1 MDGSMFLVCRNM
13 GSSNIRDLLTSY
25 SPSLDFL
32 AICSGDGRIKIWD
45 TLKGQLQTEFTDVAS
60 TDGTDFFQKSE
71 SGHLSLDYKCMKW
84 VPIARKRKRK
94 VGSSLLVLGTG
105 GGDVLAL
112 DVSAGQ
118 LKWRIS
124 DCHPGGVGAISFSAY
139 TSCIYTAGVDGTVCQ
154 IDGMV
159 GNPVGRFRASTKAIS
174 SMAISFDGKL
184 LATAAAQLKIFS
196 CSDNKKMQKF
206 TGHPGPVSYMTFTED
221 GQYLLSCA
229 VGEKSVAIWKIDN
242 GVKKQ
247 SACCVLP
254 IEHPAVFLHSKC
266 VNKTDKDG
274 SILYILAISEIGSCY
289 FWYAKDIQ
297 ELRTNPT
304 KISLSTM
311 SHIPKYQKGTVPSI
325 YAAELQGILEPG
337 SAQVFIAY
345 GSLVKPSFE
354 KVLVRH
360 GEDVKLLSSP
370 DGMLLPAHQSIR
382 TQKEKAVK
390 TEVTALGRA
399 NAEDALLPI
408 PKIHDL
414 HDDKLVLLQSVKD
427 NGELAVNSFN
437 NNKSQSKLMD
447 LEGNERKKD
456 EESVTTCMEDQLRSS
471 GVLSDEGDIGAEN
484 YSWITNDLTLSS
496 ATFSDVHVDAKI
508 KQKIKAAISSMASRD
523 AYKLLTVLVEMWES
537 RSGSDKYVLPCIC
550 CLLVYHGSYIK
561 SQEPASQV
569 LDTLSKISESKCLAV
584 QPLLQLSGR
593 MQLIRAQIDKV
604 GQKEIQTSSPDD
616 DMVANGE
623 DEDEDVDEL
632 VYREEYE
639 SESDSGDD

>member
-1 MDGSMFLVCRNM
+1 MS
-13 GSSNIRDLLTSY
+13 SSNIRDLLTSY
-25 SPSLDFL
+25 SPTSDFL
-32 AICSGDGRIKIWD
+32 AICLGDGRIKIWD
-45 TLKGQLQTEFTDVAS
+45 TLKGQLQTEFTDIAS

-84 VPIARKRKRK
+84 VPVVRKRKRK
-94 VGSSLLVLGTG
+94 IESSLLVLGTG

-159 GNPVGRFRASTKAIS
+159 GNLVGRFKASTKAIS

-206 TGHPGPVSYMTFTED
+206 TGHPGPVHYMTFTED
-221 GQYLLSCA
+221 GQYLLSSA
-229 VGEKSVAIWKIDN
+229 VGEKSVAVWKIDN

-266 VNKTDKDG
+266 VNKTDKDC

-297 ELRTNPT
+297 ELQTNPT
-304 KISLSTM
+304 KISLFTKGD
-311 SHIPKYQKGTVPSI
+311 IPKYQKGTLPSI
-325 YAAELQGILEPG
+325 YAAELHGIVEPG

-360 GEDVKLLSSP
+360 GEDVKLHGSL

-382 TQKEKAVK
+382 SQKEKAVK
-390 TEVTALGRA
+390 TEVSALGRA

-414 HDDKLVLLQSVKD
+414 HDNKTVMLQSVKD
-427 NGELAVNSFN
+427 KGELVINGLN

-447 LEGNERKKD
+447 LEVSSGNERKVD
-456 EESVTTCMEDQLRSS
+456 EESVTMCMEDQLRSL
-471 GVLSDEGDIGAEN
+471 GVLSDEGDFGAEN

-508 KQKIKAAISSMASRD
+508 KQKIKVAISSMASRD
-523 AYKLLTVLVEMWES
+523 AYKLFTVLIEMLES
-537 RSGSDKYVLPCIC
+537 RSGSGKYVLPCIC
-550 CLLVYHGSYIK
+550 SLLVYHGSYIT
-561 SQEPASQV
+561 SQERACQV
-569 LDTLSKISESKCLAV
+569 LDTLYKMSESKCIAV

-616 DMVANGE
+616 DMVADGE

-632 VYREEYE
+632 VYGEEYE